1 MASNFTETSMQ
12 AASHP
17 RNTVARP
24 VKSKAVAGNGITQ
37 APDEGSSRIAHTLTA
52 CTRCRQ
58 RKTRCDPG
66 LPRCGPCERTNF
78 VCEYWDPSKGR
89 NVNRDYV
96 VYLQHRV
103 RNLETQ
109 LEKLEKDE
117 DHDDPEVLVRSGAG
131 VKLGEADETKYLG
144 PSSGTQMIRIVMLLA
159 KQFTDSITIKDV
171 VTESKA
177 RHAKAMYDAEAS
189 KPTSKIYPLTSDVA
203 AEDLPNRGLT
213 DLLVQLYNLK
223 VQPMYPALHEPTFAR
238 DVATVYAGNGDDYQ
252 CFILRMVI
260 AISLQKMDTQYA
272 GLADSYYLA
281 ALKYLQPVIKP
292 MDLKTLQAFA
302 LLAEYSLLTPTRT
315 AIYYVMGLAVRLSQ
329 ALGINEERT
338 ITRAKGGGQAD
349 CLEVDMRRRLF
360 WCTWVMELGLA
371 HSLGRPSIL
380 ATGREHIDVAFFE
393 AVPDEYITP
402 EGILPGAPRP
412 TLKKW
417 IAIHFFKM
425 RLLQLEIRRKLYLKK
440 RSHPKDDQDPWFQQ
454 MNAKLEAW
462 RDASP
467 TNDDGSGLNKIWF
480 IARYNT
486 MIVMLF
492 RPSPQVSRPTLA
504 AAEKCF
510 NACVYNIYVQREQI
524 TLGAIDMTWIFTQA
538 IFMAINTVLWAL
550 SYAGIR
556 KNHPKE
562 TVEKHL
568 AAAMEAINICSA
580 RWPGVTSAI
589 SLYEDLIQAIL
600 KIYDKDGDIQL
611 PEMTP
616 SDTTSPHPSSEHP
629 ARSRTASPA
638 TMSSSSVA
646 TPPDR
651 TVHSFHRPRN
661 SVEQPPPM
669 PYQASIATSPANQGQ
684 SPTNHRSSSGLTN
697 QTGSYFESTTTSPAA
712 YPMGSMS
719 QQSPPINLFDPQS
732 QFNPLPTNFM
742 DYTAAGWNPAYVAA
756 AQGSS
761 PFTYDCNDRNGS
773 SAASYGIAPSS
784 QQYFTG
790 SDPLAYTQDA
800 ADSLNPNIWAQDVMQ
815 FGNGLDM
822 TQQMELMQSLET
834 EGMQDIQQMIT
845 HTSRIWNPQ
854 GASHGSS

>member
-1 MASNFTETSMQ
+1 M
-12 AASHP
+12 
-17 RNTVARP
+17 
-24 VKSKAVAGNGITQ
+24 
-37 APDEGSSRIAHTLTA
+37 
-52 CTRCRQ
+52 
-58 RKTRCDPG
+58 
-66 LPRCGPCERTNF
+66 
-78 VCEYWDPSKGR
+78 CEYWDPTKGR

-96 VYLQHRV
+96 VYLQHKV
-103 RNLETQ
+103 KNLEAQ
-109 LEKLEKDE
+109 LDRLDNDE
-117 DHDDPEVLVRSGAG
+117 DHDDPEALVRSGAG
-131 VKLGEADETKYLG
+131 VKLGEGDETKYLG
-144 PSSGTQMIRIVMLLA
+144 PSSGTQMTRIVMLLA
-159 KQFTDSITIKDV
+159 KQFTDSLTIKDI
-171 VTESKA
+171 VTENKA
-177 RHAKAMYDAEAS
+177 RHAKAMYAAEAS

-223 VQPMYPALHEPTFAR
+223 VQPMYPALHEPTFAQ
-238 DVATVYAGNGDDYQ
+238 DVETVYAGNGDDYQ

-281 ALKYLQPVIKP
+281 ALKYLQPVIRP

-338 ITRAKGGGQAD
+338 ITRGKGGARAD

-380 ATGREHIDVAFFE
+380 ATSREHIDVAFFE
-393 AVPDEYITP
+393 TVPDEYITP
-402 EGILPGAPRP
+402 DGILPGAPRP

-440 RSHPKDDQDPWFQQ
+440 RPQPKDDQDPWFQQ
-454 MNAKLEAW
+454 MNAKLEDW

-467 TNDDGSGLNKIWF
+467 NNDEGSGLNKIWF
-480 IARYNT
+480 IGRYNT
-486 MIVMLF
+486 IIVMLF
-492 RPSPQVSRPTLA
+492 RPSPQVPKPSLA

-510 NACVYNIYVQREQI
+510 AACVYNIYVQREQI
-524 TLGAIDMTWIFTQA
+524 AMGNVDMTWIFTQS

-550 SYAGIR
+550 SYAGVR
-556 KNHPKE
+556 KKHPKE

-568 AAAMEAINICSA
+568 EAAMSAITTCSA

-611 PEMTP
+611 PETSP
-616 SDTTSPHPSSEHP
+616 SDTTSPQ
-629 ARSRTASPA
+629 ATTDINRSRTGSPA
-638 TMSSSSVA
+638 TISTASVA

-651 TVHSFHRPRN
+651 SAQYFHRPRN

-669 PYQASIATSPANQGQ
+669 PYQASMTQSPAPQGQ
-684 SPTNHRSSSGLTN
+684 SPAAHRSSSGLPN
-697 QTGSYFESTTTSPAA
+697 HNSFSDSTPTSPAVYSTHSA
-712 YPMGSMS
+712 P
-719 QQSPPINLFDPQS
+719 QQSPPINPYDPQS
-732 QFNPLPTNFM
+732 QYNPLPGNFVE
-742 DYTAAGWNPAYVAA
+742 YAATGWNPAYTA
-756 AQGSS
+756 AQPGTT
-761 PFTYDCNDRNGS
+761 PF
-773 SAASYGIAPSS
+773 ASYNNSPSDRHILPVQPYGMTSSS
-784 QQYFTG
+784 QYYQNVEPMGY
-790 SDPLAYTQDA
+790 PPEAVDA
-800 ADSLNPNIWAQDVMQ
+800 LNPNIWGQDMMQ
-815 FGNGLDM
+815 FGTGLDHA
-822 TQQMELMQSLET
+822 QQMELMQSLET
-834 EGMQDIQQMIT
+834 DGMEDIQQMIT
-845 HTSRIWNPQ
+845 HTNRLWNPQ
-854 GASHGSS
+854 GANQNTT